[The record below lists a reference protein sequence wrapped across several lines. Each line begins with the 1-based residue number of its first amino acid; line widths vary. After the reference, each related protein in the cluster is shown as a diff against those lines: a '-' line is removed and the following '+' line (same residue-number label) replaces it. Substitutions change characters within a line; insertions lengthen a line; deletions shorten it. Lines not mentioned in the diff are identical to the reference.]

1 MTLPRWLLAA
11 LLLCW
16 AALLQ
21 AAPVAIPPLS
31 ARVTDLTQTLD
42 GNQRAQLESQLAGL
56 EQRKGAQIAV
66 LLIPSTGEDSIE
78 DYAVRAFEQ
87 WKLGRKGVDDGVLLV
102 IAKND
107 RTLRIEVGYGLE
119 GTITDV
125 QAGLIIRQ
133 QIVPLF
139 QKGDFAGGIQAG
151 VNSLIALIEPPSAA
165 TPEDDASD
173 ELPRTGPAEN
183 YSDSYSN
190 RNASAAEEI
199 PPARLLAML
208 ALLVGVP
215 LLGMLLPVQWMRQR
229 SMGRYLLC
237 SVLVGGIAAGVLL
250 AAETNPAALQQQ
262 MIGAFSIPLVLYIFF
277 LPPMWLTMGVLQLL
291 MTILSSIGRGGR
303 GGGGGGGG
311 GFRGGGG
318 SSGGGGASGRW

>member
-16 AALLQ
+16 AVMLQ

-42 GNQRAQLESQLAGL
+42 AGQRTQLENQLAGL

-66 LLIPSTGEDSIE
+66 LLVPTTGEDSIE

-87 WKLGRKGVDDGVLLV
+87 WKLGRKGVDDGVLMV

-125 QAGLIIRQ
+125 QAGRIIRE
-133 QIVPLF
+133 QIVPFF

-151 VNSLIALIEPPSAA
+151 VNSLIALIEPPVNAA
-165 TPEDDASD
+165 TPDSSDD

-183 YSDSYSN
+183 YSDAYSN
-190 RNASAAEEI
+190 RNATAAEEI
-199 PPARLLAML
+199 PPTRLAAML
-208 ALLVGVP
+208 GLLVGVP
-215 LLGMLLPVQWMRQR
+215 LLGMLLPVSWMRQR

-250 AAETNPAALQQQ
+250 FSEANPEALQQQ

-291 MTILSSIGRGGR
+291 MTIISSIGRGGR
-303 GGGGGGGG
+303 GGGGGG

>member
-16 AALLQ
+16 AVVLQ

-42 GNQRAQLESQLAGL
+42 AGQRAQLESQLAGL

-66 LLIPSTGEDSIE
+66 LLVPTIGEDSIE

-102 IAKND
+102 VAKND

-125 QAGLIIRQ
+125 QAGRIIRE
-133 QIVPLF
+133 QIVPFF

-151 VNSLIALIEPPSAA
+151 VDSLIALIEPPSAA
-165 TPEDDASD
+165 TTPDGSED
-173 ELPRTGPAEN
+173 ELPHTGPAEN
-183 YSDSYSN
+183 YSDAYSN
-190 RNASAAEEI
+190 RNATATEEI
-199 PPARLLAML
+199 PPTRLAALL
-208 ALLVGVP
+208 GLLVGVP
-215 LLGMLLPVQWMRQR
+215 LLGILLPVSWMRQR

-250 AAETNPAALQQQ
+250 ASEANPAALQQQ

-291 MTILSSIGRGGR
+291 MTIISSIGRGGR
-303 GGGGGGGG
+303 GGGGGGG